1 MQGFTALLFEFLA
14 AIGGGVVIG
23 LMAFGF
29 FGVRIGAI
37 AGVIAFLATAWFGFH
52 FLRDYTVLMASLTAY
67 GVSTLVCVAISLA
80 SNQRFDFDEI
90 GRRVNNYDNQDP
102 ADLPEGAATAK

>member
-1 MQGFTALLFEFLA
+1 
-14 AIGGGVVIG
+14 
-23 LMAFGF
+23 MAFGF
-29 FGVRIGAI
+29 FGVRIGAV

-90 GRRVNNYDNQDP
+90 GKRVNNYDDP
-102 ADLPEGAATAK
+102 SATDLPEGTAPAQ